1 MNIFCIFSY
10 KLDELVLGDNYFK
23 DLYTVLPK
31 SSVLFLSLKAKLMY
45 YSCTIKGPQDTF
57 VRLF

>member
-1 MNIFCIFSY
+1 M